1 MFKMLLLPPGG
12 EQRCQSRLCYNPST
26 MALTLEEVRHI
37 ARLARL
43 KLSEAEERQYREQ
56 LSAVL
61 EHAARLRSVDTSD
74 VPPTATVVP
83 VQAKLRVDS
92 ARPGLSQAE
101 VLANAPQVEGGMFQV
116 PPVLDSAG

>member
-1 MFKMLLLPPGG
+1 MHPPHEGWPRG
-12 EQRCQSRLCYNPST
+12 ATSLCYNPST

-43 KLSEAEERQYREQ
+43 KLSEAEERQYRQQ

-61 EHAARLRSVDTSD
+61 DHVARLESVDTSD

-83 VQAKLRVDS
+83 VQARLRRDS
-92 ARPGLSQAE
+92 ARPGLSAAQA
-101 VLANAPQVEGGMFQV
+101 LANAPQTRGDLFLV
-116 PPVLDSAG
+116 PPVLDPDR